1 MTLSNSVCR
10 RWVRNAGLTAFF
22 VTAAALAFAQED
34 AEQNAVR
41 DTLSRPLFSEHQEAV
56 AAAADRGGEVLEFEW
71 QLRGFLGAIASLFVP
86 SRGDA
91 VLTFVPDSGDSM
103 EVQMLVTSPDNE
115 DAYFLYGAAM
125 GEQDGYTSTI
135 WSSYEYRDRRRD
147 REQDINEPNVI
158 DFASAMYLVR
168 KHPPD
173 MPQRMTLWNH
183 GRTYAAEVKP
193 LGVQRRE
200 VNEERKE
207 LFGFAVVGV
216 RARGE
221 SYFDDNFYMY
231 FDDNGTLTQI
241 VARRGLMR
249 VRMDLVRA
257 RSPDLSIPGPGPVVD
272 GSQTDAARRAAG
284 GPQSVTWRE
293 DSE

>member
-10 RWVRNAGLTAFF
+10 RSVRNVGLTAFF
-22 VTAAALAFAQED
+22 VAAATLAFADDD
-34 AEQNAVR
+34 AGGNAVR
-41 DTLSRPLFSEHQEAV
+41 DTLSRPLLSEHRE
-56 AAAADRGGEVLEFEW
+56 AAAAAAERGGEVLEFEW
-71 QLRGFLGAIASLFVP
+71 HLKGFLGAIASLFVP

-91 VLTFVPDSGDSM
+91 VLTFVPDSDDVM

-135 WSSYEYRDRRRD
+135 WSSYEFRDRRRD
-147 REQDINEPNVI
+147 REQDISEPDVI

-168 KHPPD
+168 TYPPD
-173 MPQRMTLWNH
+173 MPQRMTIWNQ
-183 GRTYAAEVKP
+183 GRTYAAEVQP
-193 LGVQRRE
+193 LGVRERE

-207 LFGFAVVGV
+207 LLGFAVVGV
-216 RARGE
+216 RADGE
-221 SYFDDNFYMY
+221 SSFKDSFYMY

-241 VARRGLMR
+241 VTRRGLMR

-257 RSPDLSIPGPGPVVD
+257 QSPDLSVSYPGPIVG
-272 GSQTDAARRAAG
+272 GSQRNGTTRAAFDLE
-284 GPQSVTWRE
+284 SVE
-293 DSE
+293 